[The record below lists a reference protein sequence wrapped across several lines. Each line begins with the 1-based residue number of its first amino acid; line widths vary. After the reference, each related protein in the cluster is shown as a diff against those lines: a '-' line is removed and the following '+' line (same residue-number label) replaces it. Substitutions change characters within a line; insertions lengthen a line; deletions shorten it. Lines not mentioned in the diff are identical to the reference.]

1 MVKTDKH
8 TLLLIIA
15 SILILFLDYFQLLK
29 SLKHPLEQV
38 ILPFKK
44 DIYDT
49 KVAFSNFSGI
59 LWQYPKYIA
68 IADSQQKLIKE
79 NNDLSSQIKLL
90 RDENEALRKQLD
102 APLPASFQYIPAEIL
117 GVSRYMEIYVGE
129 NAGVKVGMPVVD
141 GINLIGKIV
150 SVSRFRSR
158 VMLLNDPEMNIPAK
172 TSRGVIGRS
181 TGRSSQTIILEKV
194 LQKDALFLNDQV
206 VTTGEENL
214 PPNLIIG
221 KIVHITANDTEPYK
235 QAKIEP
241 VINLQNLKTVFVIS
255 SL

>member
-1 MVKTDKH
+1 MVKTDKN

-15 SILILFLDYFQLLK
+15 SILFLFLDYFQLLNP
-29 SLKHPLEQV
+29 LKHPLEQV
-38 ILPFKK
+38 ILPLKK
-44 DIYDT
+44 QIYDT

-68 IADSQQKLIKE
+68 IADSQERLSKE

-102 APLPASFQYIPAEIL
+102 SPLPASFQYIPAEIL

-129 NAGVKVGMPVVD
+129 NAGVKEGMPVVD
-141 GINLIGKIV
+141 GINFIGKIV

-158 VMLLNDPEMNIPAK
+158 VMLLDDPEINIPAK
-172 TSRGVIGRS
+172 TSRGVSGRS
-181 TGRSSQTIILEKV
+181 TGQSSQTIILDKV

-221 KIVHITANDTEPYK
+221 KIVHITSNDTEPYK
-235 QAKIEP
+235 KAKIEQI
-241 VINLQNLKTVFVIS
+241 VNLQNLKIVFVLTSI
-255 SL
+255 